1 MEKVI
6 ITAALTGGG
15 TIPTQSPYIPITP
28 EEIAQE
34 AKRAADA
41 GAAIVH
47 IHPRDPKEGFPTG
60 DVDIYREIHTRIKE
74 KTDAVVCTSTG
85 VSRFLSAEQR
95 IAAVPLVKPEMA
107 SISLGS
113 TISTRDKIAQRFK
126 DEDFKYDWEKKSFLD
141 AKNGI
146 FANSVADIEHFYDKI
161 VEAGAK
167 PEFEIFDFGWL
178 GVAKYLMKSKGN
190 YPEPL
195 WLHFVTGAFGTYPA
209 RPDYFPFLKN
219 GADDLF
225 GKDGYLYSVIGIGF
239 PHQFNMAAMSL
250 MMGGHVRVGLEDNLL
265 IEKGVLAKSNAEQV
279 EKAVRL
285 AREFGREIASP
296 AEARQALKLK
306 GIDKVNY

>member
-15 TIPTQSPYIPITP
+15 TIPSQSPYIPITP

-47 IHPRDPKEGFPTG
+47 VHPRDPREGFPTG
-60 DVDIYREIHTRIKE
+60 DVEVYREIHVRIKE
-74 KTDAVVCTSTG
+74 RTDAVVCTSTG
-85 VSRFLSAEQR
+85 VSRFLNAEER
-95 IAAVPLVKPEMA
+95 IAAIPVVKPEMA

-113 TISTRDKIAQRFK
+113 TIATRDKIAKRFK
-126 DEDFKYDWEKKSFLD
+126 DEDFKFKWEKDFLLD
-141 AKNGI
+141 TREGI
-146 FANSVADIEHFYDKI
+146 FANSMADIEFFYDKI
-161 VEAGAK
+161 VEAGSK

-178 GVAKYLMKSKGN
+178 GVAKYLLKIKGN

-209 RPDYFPFLKN
+209 RPDYFPFLKEA
-219 GADDLF
+219 ADDLF
-225 GKDGYLYSVIGIGF
+225 GKDGFLYSVIGIGF
-239 PHQFNMAAMSL
+239 PHQFNMAAISL

-279 EKAVRL
+279 EKAVRM
-285 AREFGREIASP
+285 AREFGREIATP

-306 GIDKVNY
+306 GIENVNY